1 MLEFRFCF
9 FIKKIKIVRDVLI
22 LILNVEIFNSRK
34 MYVIIVMKIME
45 RIRCGVYVMKFVDVV
60 IRRLFILKLCF
71 KCGFFYVF
79 YINFIYLF
87 CIFYVFE
94 NMCIIYFVMFVKINF
109 FMYLIY

>member
-71 KCGFFYVF
+71 KCVFFLCFLYKF
-79 YINFIYLF
+79 YLF
-87 CIFYVFE
+87 VL
-94 NMCIIYFVMFVKINF
+94 YFLCF
-109 FMYLIY
+109 